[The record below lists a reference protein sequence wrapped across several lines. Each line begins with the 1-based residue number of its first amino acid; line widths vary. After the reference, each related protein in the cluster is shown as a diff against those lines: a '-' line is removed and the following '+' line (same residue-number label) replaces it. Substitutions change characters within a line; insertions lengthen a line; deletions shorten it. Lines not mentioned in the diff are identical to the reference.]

1 MVVRRNSARQS
12 ANRSRVTC
20 GFRLGLCLLGY
31 LSETDWNERGVDRD
45 ETVFRKRA
53 LGAKSANDD
62 HVTIAPVV
70 LVSPSC
76 SIRNGLRS

>member
-1 MVVRRNSARQS
+1 M
-12 ANRSRVTC
+12 
-20 GFRLGLCLLGY
+20 LGY